1 MLRSKEKEKWIE
13 AERKEL
19 DQIASKDTWRKVKRP
34 IKEKAYL
41 LSMGVQAETSHNS
54 QS

>member
-1 MLRSKEKEKWIE
+1 MDRSRKKRTGSNSLQGHLEKG
-13 AERKEL
+13 
-19 DQIASKDTWRKVKRP
+19 QTTQ
-34 IKEKAYL
+34 EKAYL